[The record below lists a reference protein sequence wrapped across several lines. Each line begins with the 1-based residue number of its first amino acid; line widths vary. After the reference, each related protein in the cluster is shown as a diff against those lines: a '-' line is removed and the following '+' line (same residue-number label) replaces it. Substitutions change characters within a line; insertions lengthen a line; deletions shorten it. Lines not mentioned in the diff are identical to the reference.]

1 MYVGINVSPVPAH
14 KPVQGESFLVLTG
27 KYPKFHQMLKA
38 NNCDLNWI
46 QWIELKVVNI
56 SRKIYMIK
64 EKQMEILELKN
75 ELSEVLKFQLTG

>member
-1 MYVGINVSPVPAH
+1 MNIH
-14 KPVQGESFLVLTG
+14 
-27 KYPKFHQMLKA
+27 
-38 NNCDLNWI
+38 WI